1 LEGAIVISSLHDAAI
16 FFIKWKQEET
26 VLDVFI
32 TMLDCGIESCAV
44 LRHFRG
50 DWLELATNSDATL
63 IRIFLPN
70 IVRYE
75 FLAPEH
81 MPVINIQRQPA
92 PRIKHGWL
100 LSTRE
105 GVGFQ
110 ISELD
115 DPASQIGGSFQA

>member
-1 LEGAIVISSLHDAAI
+1 VISSLHDAAD

-44 LRHFRG
+44 IRYFRG
-50 DWLELATNSDATL
+50 EWLELATNSDATL

-75 FLAPEH
+75 FLTPPR
-81 MPVINIQRQPA
+81 MPLITLQRRPA

-100 LSTRE
+100 LSAGE

-115 DPASQIGGSFQA
+115 DPASQIGGTFQA